1 MSKTLTLSAAE
12 RTTSPSGSPKP
23 DLQAYRHFSE
33 SLQEEIPCGQV
44 ILLTTLPR
52 GGLQIVQP
60 QRVSEPFLKSYGR
73 EWQAEDDAAWQAIRT
88 GKPARG
94 KASSRYVSTFLHSF
108 DFDYVVAAP
117 VKDPV
122 MDGYIGAVELHRNA
136 EAGEFTAAELT
147 VLDKAVK
154 SFEAALLANR
164 KVRSRIDPVEWQHHP
179 SSRVFIL
186 DGRGSVLL
194 FKNEFEQL
202 DENLRYQMIQEAR
215 RRTADV
221 NGEFVHM
228 DRLTLPDSFGDIWT
242 MNAAVYRTYT
252 ALHDG
257 PVVFFCLIPTCP
269 EWGQLRPADFIAD
282 AEIARLMPALKFM
295 QAEYHRGPTL
305 TEIAKTVHLSPFH
318 FHRRF
323 TELLGLTPKHFLL
336 ECQIFDAKNE
346 LLSGEKELSKIAADC
361 GFAHQSHFTSRFKQA
376 TGLTPTRWRRMVYGR
391 QA

>member
-1 MSKTLTLSAAE
+1 MSKTITMTPPDKSN
-12 RTTSPSGSPKP
+12 SNSGNKA

-44 ILLTTLPR
+44 ILLSTLPR

-60 QRVSEPFLKSYGR
+60 QRVSELFLKSYGR
-73 EWQAEDDAAWQAIRT
+73 EWQSEDDAVWQAIAT
-88 GKPARG
+88 GKPVKG
-94 KASSRYVSTFLHSF
+94 KSSSKYVSTFLKSF
-108 DFDYVVAAP
+108 DFDYIVAAP
-117 VKDPV
+117 IKDPV
-122 MDGYIGAVELHRNA
+122 MDGYIGAVELHRNK
-136 EAGEFTAAELT
+136 EMGDFTAAELAH
-147 VLDKAVK
+147 LDKAVK
-154 SFEAALLANR
+154 NLETAVVNNR
-164 KVRSRIDPVEWQHHP
+164 KGRGKIEAVEWQQHP
-179 SSRVFIL
+179 SSRVFVL
-186 DGRGSVLL
+186 DARGSVLM
-194 FKNEFEQL
+194 FKKEFESL
-202 DENLRYQMIQEAR
+202 DEQLRFRMIQEAR
-215 RRTADV
+215 KRLGDLS
-221 NGEFVHM
+221 GEFVQL

-242 MNAAVYRTYT
+242 MNSAVYRTYS
-252 ALHDG
+252 ALSNG
-257 PVVFFCLIPTCP
+257 PVAFFCLIPTCP

-282 AEIARLMPALKFM
+282 PEIARLMPALKFM

-346 LLSGEKELSKIAADC
+346 LLSGEKELAKIAADC

-391 QA
+391 QG

>member
-1 MSKTLTLSAAE
+1 MTASEKSNSHSAGK
-12 RTTSPSGSPKP
+12 S

-44 ILLTTLPR
+44 ILLSTLPR
-52 GGLQIVQP
+52 GGLQVVQP
-60 QRVSEPFLKSYGR
+60 QRVSEQFLKSYGR
-73 EWQAEDDAAWQAIRT
+73 EWQSEDDAVWQAIAT
-88 GKPARG
+88 GKPVKG
-94 KASSRYVSTFLHSF
+94 KASSKYVSTFLKSF
-108 DFDYVVAAP
+108 DFDYIVAAP
-117 VKDPV
+117 IKDPV
-122 MDGYIGAVELHRNA
+122 MDGYIGAVELHRNK
-136 EAGEFTAAELT
+136 EMGDFTTAELSL
-147 VLDKAVK
+147 LDKAVK
-154 SFEAALLANR
+154 NLETAVVSNR
-164 KVRSRIDPVEWQHHP
+164 KGRGKIEAVEWQHHP

-186 DGRGSVLL
+186 DGRGSSLL
-194 FKNEFEQL
+194 FKKEFESL
-202 DENLRYQMIQEAR
+202 DEQLRFRMIQEAR
-215 RRTADV
+215 KRVADV
-221 NGEFVHM
+221 NGEFVHL
-228 DRLTLPDSFGDIWT
+228 DRLTLPDSFGDLWT
-242 MNAAVYRTYT
+242 MNAAVYRNYS
-252 ALHDG
+252 ALSNG

-282 AEIARLMPALKFM
+282 PEIARLMPALKFM

-346 LLSGEKELSKIAADC
+346 LLSGDKELAKIAADC

-391 QA
+391 QS